1 MTTTSRGHVL
11 PDLEHWTASM
21 EARHQSP
28 QTIKRRTGTLNSFA
42 EFIGRDARTA
52 TPDDVTL
59 FLASDPGWSKATKAA
74 YYSDLHAYWTWLILT
89 DREDAS
95 PTAKVQRPRM
105 PVGLPRPCDTR
116 DLMRALAVAT
126 GDDRAMI
133 LLGCYGA
140 LRCSE
145 IAAVRGED
153 FIAGLL
159 WVPDGKGGDPA
170 AVAAHPLLAEGRSA
184 GRDGGPGS
192 RASPAGTCAR
202 GRSRTA
208 SGPRSG
214 GSAPPASG
222 RTRCGTGA
230 RARCWG
236 RAPRPGRCRCICG
249 TSRSPVPRSTRASSS
264 ATSRTGSPGSRCPPL
279 RDPRAWS

>member
-28 QTIKRRTGTLNSFA
+28 RTIKRRTGTLNSFA

-126 GDDRAMI
+126 GDCRAMI

-153 FIAGLL
+153 FVAGLL

-170 AVAAHPLLAEGRSA
+170 AVAAHPLLAEEAQRRPRRGPWFPGRP
-184 GRDGGPGS
+184 GGHV
-192 RASPAGTCAR
+192 C
-202 GRSRTA
+202 SRTVANHVGVAFERVGAPDVRPHALRHWCA
-208 SGPRSG
+208 SQML
-214 GSAPPASG
+214 AE
-222 RTRCGTGA
+222 GA
-230 RARCWG
+230 
-236 RAPRPGRCRCICG
+236 
-249 TSRSPVPRSTRASSS
+249 STREVQVHLRHKSLASTEVYTRIQLGDV
-264 ATSRTGSPGSRCPPL
+264 ADRLTRLPL
-279 RDPRAWS
+279 PAAA

>member
-170 AVAAHPLLAEGRSA
+170 AVAAHPLLAEEAQRRPRRGPWFP
-184 GRDGGPGS
+184 GQPGGHV
-192 RASPAGTCAR
+192 C
-202 GRSRTA
+202 SRTVANRVGAAFRRVGAPGVRPHALRHWCA
-208 SGPRSG
+208 SAMLGQ
-214 GSAPPASG
+214 
-222 RTRCGTGA
+222 GA
-230 RARCWG
+230 
-236 RAPRPGRCRCICG
+236 
-249 TSRSPVPRSTRASSS
+249 STREVQVHLRHKSLASTEVYTRIQLGDV
-264 ATSRTGSPGSRCPPL
+264 ADRLTRLPL
-279 RDPRAWS
+279 PAAA